1 MGISREKNL
10 PAHFAPL
17 PQEEERRV
25 GGLSIPPGH
34 AAGVDLQKCRVGAPA
49 MTMTPRPSFGFSAVT
64 KKLWNTF
71 WSIKA
76 GMESS
81 VMRA

>member
-34 AAGVDLQKCRVGAPA
+34 AAGVDLQKCRVGVRRVEGLQRRMPVAEGVFVKEAAP
-49 MTMTPRPSFGFSAVT
+49 
-64 KKLWNTF
+64 
-71 WSIKA
+71 
-76 GMESS
+76 S
-81 VMRA
+81 VELGDKV

>member
-34 AAGVDLQKCRVGAPA
+34 AAGVDLQKCRVGVRRVEGLQRRMPVAEGVLVKEAAPGVE
-49 MTMTPRPSFGFSAVT
+49 FGDKV
-64 KKLWNTF
+64 
-71 WSIKA
+71 
-76 GMESS
+76 
-81 VMRA
+81 